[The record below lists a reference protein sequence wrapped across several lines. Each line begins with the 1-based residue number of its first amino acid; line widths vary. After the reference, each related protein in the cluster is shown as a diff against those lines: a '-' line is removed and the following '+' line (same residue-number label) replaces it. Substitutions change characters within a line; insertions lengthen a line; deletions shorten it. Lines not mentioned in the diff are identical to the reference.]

1 MRSTPVK
8 GHAMPTHTRHRLLMT
23 ADPIGGVWSYA
34 LTLAQALQP
43 FGIEMALATMGAP
56 LQASQRAAVQQL
68 DNVTLFESTFKLE
81 WMHEPWEEVEAAG
94 AWLLELEKQVE
105 PHVVHLN
112 GYVHAALPWQCPTL
126 VVGHSCVMSWY
137 AVVKNM
143 APPAVWN
150 RYRHAVTRGLRH
162 AALVTAPTT
171 AMLAALRDHYGPFA
185 AAQAIP
191 NGCQMQR
198 VSPSAK
204 EPFIFTAGRV
214 WDEAKNIATLDHIS
228 AHLPWPVYVAGET
241 RHPDGTE
248 IHLRHVISLGHLA
261 PEAVA
266 MWLRRAAIF
275 ALPARYEPFGLSALE
290 AGLAG
295 CALVLGDI
303 PSLREVW
310 HDAAMFVPP
319 EQPEALEAA
328 LLGLIADAPRWHQ
341 WSHGARV
348 RAQQFTPERMA
359 QGYMTLYRQLIGN
372 PA

>member
-1 MRSTPVK
+1 MQSTPVK
-8 GHAMPTHTRHRLLMT
+8 GHAMPTHPRHRLLMT

-43 FGIEMALATMGAP
+43 FGIDIVLATMGAP

-94 AWLLELEKQVE
+94 AWLLELDKQVQ
-105 PHVVHLN
+105 PHAVHLN
-112 GYVHAALPWQCPTL
+112 GYVHADLSWQCPVL
-126 VVGHSCVMSWY
+126 IVGHSCVMSWY
-137 AVVKNM
+137 AAVKHT

-150 RYRHAVTRGLRH
+150 RYRQAVTRGLRH
-162 AALVTAPTT
+162 AALVTAPTM

-191 NGCQMQR
+191 NGCQTQG
-198 VSPSAK
+198 VSPGPK

-214 WDEAKNIATLDHIS
+214 WDEAKNIAALDHIAS
-228 AHLPWPVYVAGET
+228 HLPWPVYVAGET
-241 RHPDGTE
+241 HHPNGTAVP
-248 IHLRHVISLGHLA
+248 LRYAIGLGHL
-261 PEAVA
+261 PSEEVA
-266 MWLRRAAIF
+266 MWLRRATIF

-319 EQPEALEAA
+319 EQPAALEAV
-328 LLGLIADAPRWHQ
+328 LLDLIADTSQRWHLA
-341 WSHGARV
+341 HGARA

-372 PA
+372 SA

>member
-8 GHAMPTHTRHRLLMT
+8 GHAMPIHTRHRLLMT
-23 ADPIGGVWSYA
+23 ADPIGGIWSYA

-43 FGIEMALATMGAP
+43 CGIDIALATMGAP
-56 LQASQRAAVQQL
+56 LQASQHAAVQQL

-94 AWLLELEKQVE
+94 TWLLELEKQVQ
-105 PHVVHLN
+105 PHMVHVN
-112 GYVHAALPWQCPTL
+112 GYVHADLPWQCPVL
-126 VVGHSCVMSWY
+126 IVGHSCVMSWY
-137 AVVKNM
+137 AAVKHT

-150 RYRHAVTRGLRH
+150 RYRQAVTRGLRH

-191 NGCQMQR
+191 NGCQTQW
-198 VSPSAK
+198 VSPGAK
-204 EPFIFTAGRV
+204 EPFIFTARRI
-214 WDEAKNIATLDHIS
+214 WDEAKNIATLDHIA
-228 AHLPWPVYVAGET
+228 AHLPWPIYVAGET

-248 IHLRHVISLGHLA
+248 IHLRHVISLGRLT

-275 ALPARYEPFGLSALE
+275 ALPARYEPFGLCALE

-310 HDAAMFVPP
+310 HDAAMFAPP
-319 EQPEALEAA
+319 EPPEALEAA
-328 LLGLIADAPRWHQ
+328 LLGLIADAPRRHQ
-341 WSHGARV
+341 LSHGARV

-372 PA
+372 SA